1 MNFKENLKD
10 LRIKNNLTQ
19 DDIATRLNISRQ
31 SISKWESGVSE
42 PNLETLEQLCDI
54 LNCSLEDLV
63 SSPKKETKEKV
74 KHDVPSII
82 LTIIA
87 SLFWIGS
94 FIFLI
99 LFLITLIK
107 NQIFMHEAYSY
118 EGAHNDIGLGGIFEA
133 SRLNELAKKLAEKIY
148 GTGYSDVHWHD
159 AYNQI
164 NSIYTLHGN
173 FYFYNDLKSPYVEI
187 NYIHLYVFIALFVF
201 SLTFYIIMINSLRKK
216 CNN

>member
-19 DDIATRLNISRQ
+19 DDIAIRLNISRQ

-63 SSPKKETKEKV
+63 SSPKNKIKEKV

-82 LTIIA
+82 LSIIA

-133 SRLNELAKKLAEKIY
+133 SRLHELASKLAEKLY
-148 GTGYSDVHWHD
+148 GTGYSDVQCVD
-159 AYNQI
+159 AKNQI
-164 NSIYTLHGN
+164 TYVYKLHGN
-173 FYFYNDLKSPYVEI
+173 LYIYYGLKTPYVEI
-187 NYIHLYVFIALFVF
+187 NWIYLYVFIALFVF

-216 CNN
+216 RNN